1 MLHYK
6 TLSVY
11 KRDFYSHVFA
21 NPVRYI
27 SSRFFENQ
35 PKEVCSR
42 LSEKVSKGR
51 FLKLEK
57 LQNRSNEEKGKEKKK
72 ERGEGKEEKKK
83 AMVTYVH
90 SKKKTV
96 RRKRSICR

>member
-35 PKEVCSR
+35 PNEVCSR

-51 FLKLEK
+51 FFKLEK